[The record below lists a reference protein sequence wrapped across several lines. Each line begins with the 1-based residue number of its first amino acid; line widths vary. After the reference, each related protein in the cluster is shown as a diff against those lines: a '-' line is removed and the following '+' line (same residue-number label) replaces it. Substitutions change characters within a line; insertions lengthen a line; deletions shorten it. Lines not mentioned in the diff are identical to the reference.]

1 MPEIGFMFPPAAFLH
16 MAEGEEVLFALFTEL
31 DAAIGAEDFSRA
43 VGAADKSLS
52 GIPSVRR
59 VTSPS
64 QFSPSARTTRTQSR
78 ARWSPS

>member
-1 MPEIGFMFPPAAFLH
+1 MPGIGFMFPAAAFLH

-59 VTSPS
+59 VTSP
-64 QFSPSARTTRTQSR
+64 FSSR
-78 ARWSPS
+78 H